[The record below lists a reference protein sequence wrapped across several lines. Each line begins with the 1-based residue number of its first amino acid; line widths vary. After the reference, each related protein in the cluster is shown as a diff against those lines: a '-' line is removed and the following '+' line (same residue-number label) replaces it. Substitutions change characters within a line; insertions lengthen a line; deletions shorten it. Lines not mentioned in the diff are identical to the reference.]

1 LNLWNKNNLFN
12 FFDYLFFN
20 FFNLLNLFF
29 ENFFLL
35 SNFDIK

>member
-1 LNLWNKNNLFN
+1 MNLWNKNNLFN